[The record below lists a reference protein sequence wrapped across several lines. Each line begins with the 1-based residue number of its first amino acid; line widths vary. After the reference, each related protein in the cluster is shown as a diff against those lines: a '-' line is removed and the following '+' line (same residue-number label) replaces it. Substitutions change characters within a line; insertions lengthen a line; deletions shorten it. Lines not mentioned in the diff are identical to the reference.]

1 MKELQAHERV
11 MSTLIR
17 KIFGRQLKP
26 GDKLPPERKMA
37 KEMEVD
43 RASLRIGLKH
53 MEMMNVLTI
62 RQGDGIYVRDYLKGA
77 SIDFLRILFLQS
89 DQPDEE
95 WLADPYIMDEIWEF
109 WIMFLPEMLK
119 LAAKRFTSRDIK
131 RFMDIFDEEL
141 ANLHDRTYVV
151 ELELKSQELVAEVAN
166 NIVVILISHTCR
178 PLRKKMIEFFFSSI
192 DEESIRNHV
201 EAKKNMMRTFMNS
214 PIEDSLSLI
223 EQYRNLLNEHRL
235 TIRKMLF
242 KDSDIASKDEKK
254 DSGNTMPYQESTRS

>member
-1 MKELQAHERV
+1 MEGVQAHERV
-11 MSTLIR
+11 MSTLI
-17 KIFGRQLKP
+17 KQIFSRQLKP
-26 GDKLPPERKMA
+26 GDKLPPERQLA
-37 KEMEVD
+37 KEMDID

-95 WLADPYIMDEIWEF
+95 WLADPYIMDELWEF
-109 WIMFLPEMLK
+109 WVFFLPEMLK

-131 RFMDIFDEEL
+131 TLMDIFDEEL
-141 ANLHDRTYVV
+141 ANLHDRAYLV

-166 NIVVILISHTCR
+166 NIVVILLSHTCR
-178 PLRKKMIEFFFSSI
+178 PLRKKMIELFFSSLN
-192 DEESIRNHV
+192 DESIRNHV

-214 PIEDSLSLI
+214 SLEDNLCLI
-223 EQYRNLLNEHRL
+223 EQYRNLLNEYRL
-235 TIRKMLF
+235 TLRKILF
-242 KDSDIASKDEKK
+242 PNPEVSLK
-254 DSGNTMPYQESTRS
+254 T